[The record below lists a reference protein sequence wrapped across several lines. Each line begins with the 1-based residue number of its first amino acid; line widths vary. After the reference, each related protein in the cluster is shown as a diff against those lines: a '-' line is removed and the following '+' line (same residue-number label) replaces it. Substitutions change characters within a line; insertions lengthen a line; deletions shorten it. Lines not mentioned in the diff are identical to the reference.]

1 MPEQLT
7 VLRAITRLNI
17 GGPAIHAIL
26 LTSGLNDERFR
37 SILVSGQE
45 SPTEGSMRDLAVSQA
60 VRPLSLTGL
69 GREVSPLHDLLAVR
83 QAYGLIRRLRPTI
96 VHTHLAKAGTVVRL
110 AARLAGVPI
119 ILHTYHGHVFHS
131 YFSPLKT
138 RVFLNIERA
147 LGLVSD
153 RLIAV
158 GEKQR
163 RELIGYR
170 VAPAEKI
177 VAVPLGLE
185 IEPMLEVERER
196 GRLRAELGLSD
207 GELLVGIVARLVP
220 VKAHE
225 VFFEAAERIAR
236 AVPKARF
243 LVIGDGERRAELERL
258 VGRLGLS
265 ERTRFLGWRRDMR
278 VVYADLDVVAL
289 SSLNEGSPV
298 AIIEAM
304 AAGRPVVA
312 SDVGG
317 VSEVVEHD
325 CSGLLVPRRDAAAL
339 AAAVTDLLQDPAGAA
354 RLGAAARAA
363 VFPKYASSRLVEDIG
378 RLYLDL
384 ARQKGLGAV

>member
-26 LTSGLNDERFR
+26 LTRGLNSDRFR

-45 SPTEGSMRDLAVSQA
+45 GPTEGNMRDLAASRGVQP
-60 VRPLSLTGL
+60 VPLPGL
-69 GREVSPLHDLLAVR
+69 GREVSPLDDLLAVR
-83 QAYGLIRRLRPTI
+83 QAYALIRRLRPTI

-119 ILHTYHGHVFHS
+119 IVHTYHGHVFHS

-138 RVFLNIERA
+138 QFFLNIERT
-147 LGLVSD
+147 LGLFSD

-158 GEKQR
+158 GDKQR

-170 VAPAEKI
+170 VAPAHKI

-196 GRLRAELGLSD
+196 GRLRAELGLTA
-207 GELLVGIVARLVP
+207 GEVLVGIVARLVP

-225 VFFEAAERIAR
+225 VFLEAAARIAR
-236 AVPKARF
+236 AVPGARF
-243 LVIGDGERRAELERL
+243 LVIGDGERRAELERM
-258 VGRLGLS
+258 VEQLGLS

-317 VSEVVEHD
+317 VSEVVTD
-325 CSGLLVPRRDAAAL
+325 GQSGLLVPRRDVAAL
-339 AAAVTDLLQDPAGAA
+339 ATAVIDLLRDPAGAA
-354 RLGAAARAA
+354 KLGAAARAA
-363 VFPKYASSRLVEDIG
+363 VYPKYASSRLVEDIG

-384 ARQKGLGAV
+384 ARQKGLCPA

>member
-26 LTSGLNDERFR
+26 LTRGLDGGRFR
-37 SILVSGQE
+37 STLVSGQE
-45 SPTEGSMRDLAVSQA
+45 GPTEGSMRDLAAGQA
-60 VRPLSLTGL
+60 VRPLSLAGL

-83 QAYGLIRRLRPTI
+83 QAYALIRRLRPTI

-119 ILHTYHGHVFHS
+119 VLHTYHGHVFHS

-138 RVFLNIERA
+138 QMFLNIERA
-147 LGLVSD
+147 LGLLSD

-163 RELIGYR
+163 HELIGYR

-177 VAVPLGLE
+177 VAVPLGLA

-196 GRLRAELGLSD
+196 GRLRTELGLSD
-207 GELLVGIVARLVP
+207 GEVLVGIVARLVP

-236 AVPKARF
+236 AVPRARF

-258 VGRLGLS
+258 AGRLGLS

-317 VSEVVEHD
+317 VSEVVEHG

-339 AAAVTDLLQDPAGAA
+339 AAAVIDLLRDPAGAA

-363 VFPKYASSRLVEDIG
+363 VFPKYAASRLVEDIG

-384 ARQKGLGAV
+384 ARQKGLCAV

>member
-26 LTSGLNDERFR
+26 LTRGLNGGRFR
-37 SILVSGQE
+37 SMLVSGQE
-45 SPTEGSMRDLAVSQA
+45 GPTEGSMRDLATGKA
-60 VRPLSLTGL
+60 VAPLSLAGL

-83 QAYGLIRRLRPTI
+83 QAYALICRLRPTI

-110 AARLAGVPI
+110 AAKLAGVPI

-138 RVFLNIERA
+138 RLFLNIERA
-147 LGLVSD
+147 LGSLSD

-163 RELIGYR
+163 RELIGYGL
-170 VAPAEKI
+170 APAEKI

-185 IEPMLEVERER
+185 IEPMLDVERER
-196 GRLRAELGLSD
+196 GRLRTELGLSED
-207 GELLVGIVARLVP
+207 EVLVGIVARLVP

-225 VFFEAAERIAR
+225 VFFDAAERIAR
-236 AVPKARF
+236 SVPKARF
-243 LVIGDGERRAELERL
+243 LVIGDGERRGELERL
-258 VGRLGLS
+258 VGQLGLS

-278 VVYADLDVVAL
+278 GVYADLDVVAL

-317 VSEVVEHD
+317 VSEVVEHGR
-325 CSGLLVPRRDAAAL
+325 SGLLVPRRDPAAL
-339 AAAVTDLLQDPAGAA
+339 AAAVIDLVRDPAGAA
-354 RLGAAARAA
+354 RLGAAARRA
-363 VFPKYASSRLVEDIG
+363 VFPKYASSRLVEDIE
-378 RLYLDL
+378 RLYLEL
-384 ARQKGLGAV
+384 AWQKGLCAV